1 MTESRLVCSTRHRS
15 MNVVGILIVL
25 EAVAAI
31 MLAANTSAAMACDDY
46 RCNSAQ
52 APMGCM
58 GYFMGKQAVS
68 R

>member
-1 MTESRLVCSTRHRS
+1 

-25 EAVAAI
+25 EAAGAI
-31 MLAANTSAAMACDDY
+31 MLAANTSAAMPCADY
-46 RCNSAQ
+46 RSNSAQ
-52 APMGCM
+52 AFMGCM